1 MSETTLA
8 SITAAAADQDL
19 HSRLMAAAAL
29 IGVEEQP
36 NQWVASN
43 HLRLAAATVTDGG
56 DTIASIYE
64 YAVAT
69 YSPSPRPGE
78 NPAAVT
84 DEHLLAAVRAVAG
97 ITSE

>member
-1 MSETTLA
+1 MSTPST
-8 SITAAAADQDL
+8 IAAIKAAQDPD
-19 HSRLMAAAAL
+19 LMERF
-29 IGVEEQP
+29 I
-36 NQWVASN
+36 
-43 HLRLAAATVTDGG
+43 LAAAIAGVEDDPRAWVSANRERLAVAPLPEAG
-56 DTIASIYE
+56 TIAAIYE